1 MDMKKLMIFAAGIL
15 FLGFA
20 ASYTFKDNNEQVMI
34 EENVQGKVFHGLKVK
49 SISGDKE
56 IDFSTFKGKKV
67 LLVNTASECGYT
79 GQYEDLE
86 KLHQKYKDK
95 LVVIGFPCNQFGGQE
110 PGSAEEIVGFCKK
123 NYGVSFLLTEKIDVK
138 GDNQHLV
145 YRWLTQKSLNGV
157 GDYTVEWNF
166 NKFLV
171 DENGKLV
178 KYFPSRVKP
187 LSDELVSLIEK

>member
-1 MDMKKLMIFAAGIL
+1 MKKLMIFAAGIL

-20 ASYTFKDNNEQVMI
+20 ASYTFKDKETKVMT
-34 EENVQGKVFHGLKVK
+34 EENVQGKVFHGLKIK
-49 SISGDKE
+49 SINGDKE

-110 PGSAEEIVGFCKK
+110 PGSSEEIVSFCKK

-138 GDNQHLV
+138 GDNQHMV

-157 GDYTVEWNF
+157 DNYTVSWNF

-178 KYFPSRVKP
+178 KYFPSRVNP
-187 LSDELVSLIEK
+187 MSEDITSLIEK